1 MPSKQETRE
10 ERYVKAIIERMK
22 TDSAMA
28 AALKRA
34 DNPATEYQCWEYLAD
49 FKIDLEKPWER
60 IPYTTV
66 SAAVAR
72 AKPAQDGFYS
82 FGAALAS
89 CYDEGTARGR
99 DNDQARSKLR
109 RLLAC
114 DTIEE
119 VCAILRPLLSL
130 IVSREKKLAYGQL
143 LNQLVWFKNDP
154 QKIRIRWAEEFFST
168 VEEEP

>member
-1 MPSKQETRE
+1 MPSTQETRE

-72 AKPAQDGFYS
+72 VKPAQDGFYS

-89 CYDEGTARGR
+89 CYDDGTTRGR

-130 IVSREKKLAYGQL
+130 IASREKKLAYGRL
-143 LNQLVWFKNDP
+143 LNQLVWFENNP
-154 QKIRIRWAEEFFST
+154 QKIRIRWAEEFFSN
-168 VEEEP
+168 VEEES

>member
-1 MPSKQETRE
+1 MSTKEETRE

-60 IPYTTV
+60 IPYTTI

-72 AKPAQDGFYS
+72 AKQSQDGSYS

-89 CYDEGTARGR
+89 CYDEGTSRGR

-114 DTIEE
+114 DTTEE
-119 VCAILRPLLSL
+119 VCSILRPLLRL
-130 IVSREKKLAYGQL
+130 AASREKKIAYGRL
-143 LNQLVWFKNDP
+143 LNQLVWFDNNP
-154 QKIRIRWAEEFFST
+154 QKIKIRWAEEFFST
-168 VEEEP
+168 VEEGS

>member
-1 MPSKQETRE
+1 MSTEQETRE
-10 ERYVKAIIERMK
+10 ERYVKSIIERMK

-34 DNPATEYQCWEYLAD
+34 DNPATEYQSWEYLAD

-72 AKPAQDGFYS
+72 AKPSQDGSYS
-82 FGAALAS
+82 LGAALAS
-89 CYDEGTARGR
+89 CYDDSTVRGR
-99 DNDQARSKLR
+99 DNDQARAKLR
-109 RLLAC
+109 RLLSC
-114 DTIEE
+114 NTTEE

-130 IVSREKKLAYGQL
+130 IASREKKVAYGRL
-143 LNQLVWFKNDP
+143 LNQLVWFENNP
-154 QKIRIRWAEEFFST
+154 QKIRIQWAEEFFSN
-168 VEEEP
+168 VEEGS

>member
-1 MPSKQETRE
+1 MSTKQETRE
-10 ERYVKAIIERMK
+10 ERYVKAIIERIK

-34 DNPATEYQCWEYLAD
+34 DNPATEYQCWEYLAE

-66 SAAVAR
+66 SAAIAR
-72 AKPAQDGFYS
+72 AKPSQDGFYS

-89 CYDEGTARGR
+89 CYDDSAVQGH
-99 DNDQARSKLR
+99 DSDQARAKLR
-109 RLLAC
+109 RLLSC

-119 VCAILRPLLSL
+119 VCAILRPLLRL
-130 IVSREKKLAYGQL
+130 IASREKKVAYGQL
-143 LNQLVWFKNDP
+143 LNQLVWFENDP
-154 QKIRIRWAEEFFST
+154 QRIRIRWTEEFFSN
-168 VEEEP
+168 VEEKS